1 MRKFALTMRYYSPRC
16 YDYVRSKFNKNLP
29 HPATIRKWY
38 QQSDVN
44 CSSGI
49 CKRNIEIVKAK
60 VLELKNENKDLY
72 CGLVHDE
79 MAVRQHVQWL
89 DDKKQF
95 SGFITYGKI
104 PHDSKQLPIATHV
117 LVFMLSGINVSFNL
131 PIAYYFVGSLQGV
144 DKVILFHS
152 IVKVLHDCGVK
163 LLTMTFDGFSS
174 NITACEIMDCSFDVD
189 DFHPQIENRED
200 KSDIHIFFDPPH
212 MLKLIRGYLGSLGT
226 IYDRDGRPIEWEYFK
241 KLEEL
246 RDTENLNTHK
256 LTKEHIQYH
265 RRPMKVSL
273 AAQTLSKSVALSLES
288 LIQRQHP
295 DFKNAAGTAEFAM
308 RMDKLFDILN
318 SDMNRPDNIFKSP
331 INPKT
336 QPEIFSFLNDT
347 EDYIRRLTLEPFRK
361 PLIESEKKMGFKGM
375 SN

>member
-1 MRKFALTMRYYSPRC
+1 MRYYSPRC
-16 YDYVRSKFNKNLP
+16 YDYVRQKFNKNLP

-38 QQSDVN
+38 QQSEVN

-60 VLELKNENKDLY
+60 VLELKNEKKDLY

-104 PHDSKQLPIATHV
+104 PHDSENLPIATHV

-131 PIAYYFVGSLQGV
+131 PIAYYFIASLQGV

-152 IVKVLHDCGVK
+152 IVKALHDCGVK
-163 LLTMTFDGFSS
+163 LLTSTFDGFSS
-174 NITACEIMDCSFDVD
+174 NITACEIMDCSFDLD
-189 DFHPQIENRED
+189 DFHPQVKNRED

-212 MLKLIRGYLGSLGT
+212 MLKLIRGYLGSRGT
-226 IYDRDGRPIEWEYFK
+226 IYDRLGRPIKWDYFK

-246 RDTENLNTHK
+246 RDTENLNTNK
-256 LTKEHIQYH
+256 LTKAHIEYQ
-265 RRPMKVSL
+265 RKPMKVLL
-273 AAQTLSKSVALSLES
+273 AAQTLSNSVALSFES
-288 LIQRQHP
+288 LIKRRHP
-295 DFKNAAGTAEFAM
+295 NFENAAGTAEFTL

-318 SDMNRPDNIFKSP
+318 SHIHRPDNKFKSP
-331 INPKT
+331 INSET
-336 QPEIFSFLNDT
+336 HAEIFSFLDDT
-347 EDYIRRLTLEPFRK
+347 TDYIKRLTLEPFKK
-361 PLIESEKKMGFKGM
+361 PIIESEIKMGFKGM
-375 SN
+375 LYWD